1 MLAFRYSRMDVPK
14 CRTKRFLSEFS
25 LAKPQRCVMAEIE
38 VLVSV
43 RSRATSRSFR
53 WMISWATV
61 WFSLSLKRR

>member
-1 MLAFRYSRMDVPK
+1 
-14 CRTKRFLSEFS
+14 
-25 LAKPQRCVMAEIE
+25 MAEIE